1 MDLISRK
8 DVVTTI
14 YERDNRLKRHKI
26 YRDKGG
32 SIDLLCVLPKIR
44 AIPSAFEGMSNGEV
58 MKAVFPNCYMGIDD
72 DEWIVTNIDG
82 RTMFQPE
89 WWNAPYKAEREE

>member
-1 MDLISRK
+1 MDDLISREAVK
-8 DVVTTI
+8 EKFPLMECEFGLI
-14 YERDNRLKRHKI
+14 MNERLHK
-26 YRDKGG
+26 G
-32 SIDLLCVLPKIR
+32 IDEL
-44 AIPSAFEGMSNGEV
+44 PSAFEGMTNGEV

-89 WWNAPYKAEREE
+89 WWDAPYKAEREE